1 MEGCIFQHFHVMMG
15 SSNSNTNHNKNKIK
29 NQHQHQHQQ
38 TSTTKTTMT
47 PIAKTF
53 ALGAGCYWGTEKY
66 IVQDFQQ
73 KFPGCLASAQVGFM
87 HPDRNGMT
95 NPSYR
100 QVCSGTTGH
109 VEVLQVELTSAAS
122 KNGDLFEDMLKHF
135 FMVCRTMPL
144 LIINDVIVDCV

>member
-1 MEGCIFQHFHVMMG
+1 MEGCIFQQCVMMG
-15 SSNSNTNHNKNKIK
+15 SSNSNTNHNKNQNNPNQ
-29 NQHQHQHQQ
+29 NQHQQN
-38 TSTTKTTMT
+38 STTTTTTMT

-87 HPDRNGMT
+87 NPDRNGMT

-109 VEVLQVELTSAAS
+109 VEVLNVELTSAAS
-122 KNGDLFEDMLKHF
+122 KNGDLFEDMMKHF

>member
-1 MEGCIFQHFHVMMG
+1 
-15 SSNSNTNHNKNKIK
+15 
-29 NQHQHQHQQ
+29 
-38 TSTTKTTMT
+38 MT

-73 KFPGCLASAQVGFM
+73 KFPGCLASAHVGFM
-87 HPDRNGMT
+87 NPDRNGMT

-109 VEVLQVELTSAAS
+109 VEVLHVELTAAAS
-122 KNGDLFEDMLKHF
+122 TNGDLFEDMLKHF
-135 FMVCRTMPL
+135 FMVRRT
-144 LIINDVIVDCV
+144 I

>member
-1 MEGCIFQHFHVMMG
+1 MG
-15 SSNSNTNHNKNKIK
+15 NNQNQ
-29 NQHQHQHQQ
+29 NQHQQHTARPRQ
-38 TSTTKTTMT
+38 TMT

-73 KFPGCLASAQVGFM
+73 KFPGCLASAHVGFM
-87 HPDRNGMT
+87 NPDRNGMT

-109 VEVLQVELTSAAS
+109 VEVLHVELTAAAS
-122 KNGDLFEDMLKHF
+122 KNGDLFENMLKNF
-135 FMVCRTMPL
+135 FMFDPHQTQIAEQVRHEL
-144 LIINDVIVDCV
+144 QQLIETNHVTSYEK